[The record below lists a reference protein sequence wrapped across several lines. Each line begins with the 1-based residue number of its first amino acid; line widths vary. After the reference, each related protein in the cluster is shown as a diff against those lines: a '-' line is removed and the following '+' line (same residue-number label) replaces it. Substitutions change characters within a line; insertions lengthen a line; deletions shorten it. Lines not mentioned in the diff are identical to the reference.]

1 MRRADRLFQ
10 IIQVLRGAA
19 RPVTAAQLAEEFET
33 TARTIYRDVAELI
46 AQRVPIRGEAGV
58 GYVLERGYDM
68 PPLMLTPNE
77 IEAAVLGAQWV
88 AERGDP
94 GLARGA
100 RDLIAK
106 IRDVVPEQLR
116 PIILHAGVIAPN
128 IGSAEIDQLDL
139 ERIRRCIHDSS
150 KLRIHY
156 RDLGEQ
162 TSERTIWPISV
173 AYFQTVRLLV
183 AWCELRDAFRHF
195 RTDRIEVVEFLDER
209 YPMSAEVLRAAWRQQ
224 ERSGAD
230 EPPARSDPTTPAWC
244 NRPMRASGV

>member
-19 RPVTAAQLAEEFET
+19 RPVTASQLAEEFET
-33 TARTIYRDVAELI
+33 TARTIYRDIAELI

-100 RDLIAK
+100 RDLVAK
-106 IRDVVPEQLR
+106 IRDVVPKHLR
-116 PIILHAGVIAPN
+116 PMILHAAVIAPSM
-128 IGSAEIDQLDL
+128 IPTESDRLDL
-139 ERIRRCIHDSS
+139 DRIRRCVHSGE
-150 KLRIHY
+150 KLRIRY
-156 RDLGEQ
+156 CDLGEQ
-162 TSERTIWPISV
+162 TSERIIWPISV

-195 RTDRIEVVEFLDER
+195 RTDRIEAVEFLDER
-209 YPMSAEVLRAAWRQQ
+209 YPMSAEALRAAWRRQ
-224 ERSGAD
+224 ERAGAD
-230 EPPARSDPTTPAWC
+230 ERPASGDPANSWC
-244 NRPMRASGV
+244 DRPKRASGA